1 MRKTL
6 LIGAVAGV
14 VVVLTAAVA
23 LLPVAGSRAQAQAVA
38 SIALPDPGGIE
49 QLYEGCNNITLTFPD
64 GTASQTVAQAVSPA
78 GAAESMWR
86 HDASQNR
93 FVGFSPTAPQAS
105 DLLTVN
111 FLDAVWLCLG
121 MPQSAATLSEEDAG
135 STVQLS
141 VGEAM
146 EVVLD
151 GNPTTGFSWETAAAD
166 ASVLRQLG
174 EPGFEPDTE
183 LLGSGG
189 TFTFRFE
196 AVASGQTLL
205 QLVYLRPWE
214 TAVQPAKT
222 FEVTVTVL

>member
-1 MRKTL
+1 
-6 LIGAVAGV
+6 
-14 VVVLTAAVA
+14 
-23 LLPVAGSRAQAQAVA
+23 
-38 SIALPDPGGIE
+38 
-49 QLYEGCNNITLTFPD
+49 
-64 GTASQTVAQAVSPA
+64 
-78 GAAESMWR
+78 MWR

-93 FVGFSPTAPQAS
+93 FVGFSPVAPQVS

-111 FLDAVWLCLG
+111 FLDAVWLCVG
-121 MPQSAATLSEEDAG
+121 TPQSAAALSEEDAG
-135 STVQLS
+135 GTVQLS
-141 VGEAM
+141 VGEGM

-151 GNPTTGFSWETAAAD
+151 GNPTTGFLWETAAMD
-166 ASVLRQLG
+166 SSVLRQLG
-174 EPGFEPDTE
+174 EPDFEADTE

>member
-6 LIGAVAGV
+6 LVGV
-14 VVVLTAAVA
+14 MVVLTVGVA
-23 LLPVAGSRAQAQAVA
+23 LLPVVRSRAQAQAVG
-38 SIALPDPGGIE
+38 SIALPEPGGIE

-64 GTASQTVAQAVSPA
+64 GTTSQTVVQAVSPA

-141 VGEAM
+141 VGEWM

-151 GNPTTGFSWETAAAD
+151 GNPTTGFLWETAAAD

-174 EPGFEPDTE
+174 EPDFESDTE

-189 TFTFRFE
+189 KFTFRFE

-222 FEVTVTVL
+222 FEVTVMVQ